1 MLEVMRLTSL
11 ELVRRKFVPAAA
23 IGTLALIVMTSW
35 GFWHLSHST
44 HLNFVQQRTITA
56 VLSIL
61 MAYLFSF
68 VIAFAAIAL
77 AAPTISND
85 VDNGTLL
92 PILARPISRR
102 AIVFAKALAL
112 ALISGAYAALSVL
125 GEFAGIN
132 VVSGYWPPHPFL
144 AAFFLALLSAVMV
157 VLGVALSTRMS
168 TIAASITGVAAFG
181 IAWIGGIAGSI
192 GLALG
197 NTTLLHAGTMSA
209 LLLPSDAMWRFAVYD
224 LQPVALVASF
234 SQNPGNWPG
243 PFFVKVPEPP
253 SMFVWTCVWLVAV
266 GAIAARS
273 FSARDI

>member
-1 MLEVMRLTSL
+1 MRLTAL
-11 ELVRRKFVPAAA
+11 ELVRRKFVPAATIA
-23 IGTLALIVMTSW
+23 TLALILATSW

-44 HLNFVQQRTITA
+44 HLNLVQQRTITA

-68 VIAFAAIAL
+68 VIGFAAIAL

-92 PILARPISRR
+92 PILARPISRP
-102 AIVFAKALAL
+102 AIVFAKTLAL
-112 ALISGAYAALSVL
+112 ALISAAYAALSVL

-132 VVSGYWPPHPFL
+132 FVSGYWPPHPFL
-144 AAFFLALLSAVMV
+144 AAFFLALLAAVMV

-168 TIAASITGVAAFG
+168 TIAASITGVGAFG
-181 IAWIGGIAGSI
+181 VAWIGGIAGSI
-192 GLALG
+192 GQALG
-197 NTTLLHAGTMSA
+197 NTTLLHAGTLSA

-224 LQPVALVASF
+224 LQPVALVAGF
-234 SQNPGNWPG
+234 SQHPGNWPG
-243 PFFVKVPEPP
+243 PFFVTAPEPA
-253 SMFVWTCVWLVAV
+253 SLFVWTCAWLVGV
-266 GAIAARS
+266 GAIGAGS